1 MTLGD
6 GPRRPGPVFLGL
18 GALAVLALV
27 ALGIWQVQRLA
38 WKTALIA
45 RVEAG
50 LVAPPAPAPGPQ
62 DWAGLTAA
70 DEYRRLSVTGRY
82 LPGPQPLV
90 RAVTRLGSGYWVMTP
105 LREAGGWTLLVNRGF
120 LPEAMRGAVPAP
132 PEGPVTVEGLL
143 RQSQP
148 GGGFLRANDPGA
160 DRWFSRD
167 VAALAAALD
176 LPPPVA
182 PWFLDAGTPG
192 ATTEGPGGD
201 LLAGDPQAGAPL
213 PGLTVVR
220 FPNSHLSYALTWF
233 TLAAGLAGMLV
244 WLRLRRPGD
253 GDPR

>member
-1 MTLGD
+1 MAA
-6 GPRRPGPVFLGL
+6 

-45 RVEAG
+45 RGEAG
-50 LVAPPAPAPGPQ
+50 LVAPPAAAPGPQ
-62 DWAGLTAA
+62 DWAALTAA

-105 LREAGGWTLLVNRGF
+105 LREAGGWTVLVNRGF
-120 LPEAMRGAVPAP
+120 VPEAMRDAVPAP

-143 RQSQP
+143 RHSQP
-148 GGGFLRANDPGA
+148 GGGFLRANDPAA

-167 VAALAAALD
+167 AAALAAALD

-192 ATTEGPGGD
+192 AATQGPGAEVPAGEVR
-201 LLAGDPQAGAPL
+201 AGDPV

-220 FPNSHLSYALTWF
+220 FANSHLSYALTWF

-244 WLRLRRPGD
+244 WLRLRRPQGA
-253 GDPR
+253 DPR